1 MDKKLRHTIM
11 MLILFTIAVFAIL
24 TNISAVWSFI
34 AGIGKLILPILIGLV
49 IAFALNVPM
58 KGFEKLFYKLFPKT
72 KKWPKRVV
80 YIICLILTLLCVGL
94 VLTLAITIAL
104 PEIVESVKSIYNL
117 IKDKLPELIIFLE
130 SKNIDTTSVKAWFA
144 AIDINNLIEKI
155 GSGAGTVITSV
166 ISIATETV
174 SGIASVIFALVISIY
189 VLVSK
194 DTVSRQVRKLL
205 YTFTKKDFAD
215 KMCDVARLSNRIF
228 SQYLSGQC
236 IEACILGVLITISFA
251 IFRLPYAGI
260 IGLMTGISAFIPYVG
275 AFAACGVGA
284 FLILLVSPMQA
295 LISIIIFCVIQFIE
309 TQFIYPHVV
318 GGSVGLSPLLTLLA
332 ALVGGNLMGLF
343 GIIFFIPLTAVVYTL
358 LREYVNTKLAQK
370 RIKID

>member
-34 AGIGKLILPILIGLV
+34 ARIGKLILPILIGLV

-194 DTVSRQVRKLL
+194 DTVSRHVRKLL

-260 IGLMTGISAFIPYVG
+260 IGIMTGISAFIPYVG